1 MLSIKAEQRKAE
13 KRPRSSPKP
22 DAKENRRLSNA
33 KSKTKLKTE
42 KALSSFAAG
51 RTNWSAAV
59 GDWRASILEA
69 LRDDGIGYAVV
80 PASVGLVRID
90 PQFSAPIHWDF
101 EWGIDT
107 CIFDS
112 FDIEQQAKQKEL
124 LRHQKKLTK
133 KNLRFVNTDGLEAL
147 MGSYHLQHMNY
158 TCLFSRAN
166 SKGQCGPNQK
176 AHMDYKQQGYEY
188 YKRYLAGQSSAPAS
202 TITAMSVEG
211 LWLDI
216 WWVSEHW
223 VPAGKAKLKRKPT
236 HPDDAPNVR
245 IFLKYGDTL
254 IFRHDLW
261 HGGVGYD
268 HDNYRL
274 FCYFNSEDKEV
285 EIDDD
290 SEGETYPAE
299 CPCKNARRCTCKP
312 RTSAAKE
319 VLDEGKPKWVTVCFP
334 APPPR

>member
-1 MLSIKAEQRKAE
+1 MELCGQLHGVRHAVACGEAHTE
-13 KRPRSSPKP
+13 GNTRSGVPLGTAGAIARRVFVVH
-22 DAKENRRLSNA
+22 DAGSGGGLRSVLETGGQGRL
-33 KSKTKLKTE
+33 
-42 KALSSFAAG
+42 
-51 RTNWSAAV
+51 
-59 GDWRASILEA
+59 
-69 LRDDGIGYAVV
+69 
-80 PASVGLVRID
+80 
-90 PQFSAPIHWDF
+90 
-101 EWGIDT
+101 
-107 CIFDS
+107 
-112 FDIEQQAKQKEL
+112 
-124 LRHQKKLTK
+124 
-133 KNLRFVNTDGLEAL
+133 
-147 MGSYHLQHMNY
+147 
-158 TCLFSRAN
+158 
-166 SKGQCGPNQK
+166 KG
-176 AHMDYKQQGYEY
+176 A
-188 YKRYLAGQSSAPAS
+188 
-202 TITAMSVEG
+202 
-211 LWLDI
+211 WLDI

-245 IFLKYGDTL
+245 IFLNYGDTL

-319 VLDEGKPKWVTVCFP
+319 VLDEGKPKWVKVCFP